1 MIANYRLQYSDAN
14 GPALNYT
21 FVWSPGTY
29 LSNPNIASPTILLPA
44 LPIPN
49 NTAAPQPP
57 INRAYTLT
65 VQNTNF
71 GCVSSGVQTVSQYNP
86 RKVFVPAG
94 FTPNGDGVNDLF
106 RPLNIQDYPGS
117 KFWVFN
123 RYGQIGFYSQG
134 PTLLDYSW
142 DGKFLN
148 IPQSTF
154 SYAWI
159 VEIPGCPNNI
169 DNGAGGNIPKGNV
182 LLIR

>member
-1 MIANYRLQYSDAN
+1 MSYGFIR
-14 GPALNYT
+14 
-21 FVWSPGTY
+21 SPSTD
-29 LSNPNIASPTILLPA
+29 LSNPTIANPTISLPA
-44 LPIPN
+44 LSVPSNI
-49 NTAAPQPP
+49 AAPPPP
-57 INRAYTLT
+57 INRTYTLT
-65 VQNTNF
+65 EQNTNF

-86 RKVFVPAG
+86 RKVFVPAS
-94 FTPNGDGVNDLF
+94 FSSNVDCMNDLF
-106 RPLNIQDYPGS
+106 RPLNIQDYPGA